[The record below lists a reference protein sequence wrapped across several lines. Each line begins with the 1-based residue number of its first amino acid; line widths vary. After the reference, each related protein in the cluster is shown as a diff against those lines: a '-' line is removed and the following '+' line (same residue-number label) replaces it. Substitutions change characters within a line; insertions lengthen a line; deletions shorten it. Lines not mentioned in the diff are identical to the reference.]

1 MKSLELAREDFQ
13 GARSQQ
19 QDRAAVDVI
28 DETRGG
34 ILILADGLGGHEGGA
49 QASAIVEQTFL
60 EAAKKGA
67 FDDPARRRTALR
79 DALEAANK
87 TIGSGVDPAHGHR
100 GMASTAVVAIVA
112 EGNVTWISVGDSHL
126 YVWRAGKLTK
136 LNEDHS
142 QAGLMIRSGQYKE
155 TDPEVL
161 AAKSVLV
168 SALTGRKLEIV
179 DHPQNSVQLE
189 AGDVLILA
197 SDGLNT
203 ISEREIADI
212 VSKGGGQDAKL
223 LCKALI
229 EAVKERKADRQDNTT
244 VAIARVLQ
252 VPKRQPSDGAV
263 PLAPPPRQV
272 ITTPTDL
279 PSARVETQIPA
290 KPRAPERAALS
301 GEAAIQRG
309 SGPADNTVRSVPI
322 LPPKPS
328 SPDARTAVP
337 SAAEARTAIPNAAE
351 ARPALP
357 GSSRTPPPELQA
369 TRPMSPGDGKRK
381 QIPLMGIAMLGLA
394 TLLLALVVGRT
405 MEWFDPIAGVTRLFR
420 SDAPPAPQPSPD
432 GRKAAPT
439 KGVDQPPAQQ
449 PKPELPKTQ
458 PVPPKQSQ
466 PPTAPPQ
473 PPAQQPAPP
482 KTPVQAPPA
491 TPNETPPAEGR
502 PSAPDQTPKPQG
514 PGTQVP
520 PQNPRTQAPNPQGP
534 LPVERPVTLPP
545 LPPNDPIR
553 PAPTQPDVP
562 PDRSGAVPGA
572 PTTPRAGLP
581 EDRRRSDTIPDNL
594 RKDFGPPRDPR
605 VTPGEPERP
614 RADAGCRPAR
624 GLPQFSNRDECYQ
637 YCADNIPQRESRFRN
652 PDRERCFVACNNL
665 CSF

>member
-1 MKSLELAREDFQ
+1 MKSLELAREDFI

-67 FDDPARRRTALR
+67 FNDPARRRMALR

-112 EGNVTWISVGDSHL
+112 EGNVTWISIGDSHL
-126 YVWRAGKLTK
+126 YVWRAGKLIK

-203 ISEREIADI
+203 ISEPEISEI
-212 VSKGGGQDAKL
+212 VSKGNGQDAKL

-252 VPKRQPSDGAV
+252 VPKRQTSDNSV
-263 PLAPPPRQV
+263 PLAPPPRQDV
-272 ITTPTDL
+272 TTPTEL
-279 PSARVETQIPA
+279 PSARVETHVPVKPRTPDRPA
-290 KPRAPERAALS
+290 TNGDAPAPRAPGL
-301 GEAAIQRG
+301 
-309 SGPADNTVRSVPI
+309 ADNTVRSVPI

-328 SPDARTAVP
+328 SPDARTA
-337 SAAEARTAIPNAAE
+337 IPNAAD
-351 ARPALP
+351 ARTAVPDAADARTALP
-357 GSSRTPPPELQA
+357 GSARRPAPELQA
-369 TRPMSPGDGKRK
+369 TRPISPEKGERK
-381 QIPLMGIAMLGLA
+381 PKSVMGIAMLALA
-394 TLLLALVVGRT
+394 TLLLVLVIGRT
-405 MEWFDPIAGVTRLFR
+405 MDWFDPIASVSRIFR
-420 SDAPPAPQPSPD
+420 PDPPPVQAPSPE
-432 GRKAAPT
+432 GRKKGPT
-439 KGVDQPPAQQ
+439 GGVDQPPA
-449 PKPELPKTQ
+449 PPAKTKLPD
-458 PVPPKQSQ
+458 PVPVQPPKQPQ
-466 PPTAPPQ
+466 VTPTPPPTAPAQ
-473 PPAQQPAPP
+473 PPS
-482 KTPVQAPPA
+482 
-491 TPNETPPAEGR
+491 TPPGEQPVEGR
-502 PSAPDQTPKPQG
+502 PSAPDQTPKPPG
-514 PGTQVP
+514 PGQQAP
-520 PQNPRTQAPNPQGP
+520 PQAPRTQAPGQPPQVP
-534 LPVERPVTLPP
+534 PQARPPSVERPVVLDP
-545 LPPNDPIR
+545 LPAEPIR
-553 PAPTQPDVP
+553 PAPPQPDL
-562 PDRSGAVPGA
+562 PDDRRGGIPGA
-572 PTTPRAGLP
+572 PTQPRDGLP
-581 EDRRRSDTIPDNL
+581 DDRRRSDTIPDNL
-594 RKDFGPPRDPR
+594 RRDFSTPRGRPVDPDQ
-605 VTPGEPERP
+605 P
-614 RADAGCRPAR
+614 RAEAGCRPAR
-624 GLPQFSNRDECYQ
+624 GVPQFSNRDECYQ
-637 YCADNIPQRESRFRN
+637 YCADNTPPRDRRFRN
-652 PDRERCFVACNNL
+652 PELERCVVACNNL